1 MYYAISHNEEPAMD
15 QRDEFSKWM
24 ASVEQALSEETTTV
38 DEELLEQGSCG
49 GCGSWECPECFP
61 ETEDGAGSQQI
72 PAMIVIGGTAPD
84 SSMSAQQGV
93 GMAGAKPVE
102 CPTCGHSHEDADS
115 HADELDMSMMP
126 EDGIEDVDMS
136 FDEDNAATPVDK
148 TPRSGRGVKLGHIV
162 QQYKPIDDTDGED
175 SPLTYGD
182 DLEEAEWDGLD
193 DEPDFDISEPDYDAD
208 PLAVKQSYQ
217 DMEYLDPEEAMGMI
231 GAILNMQ
238 SQGMSNANQEYTEEQ
253 LSRMNA
259 SQLKSAHSAV
269 TGAVAEDEMMPDM
282 DTDIQAATG
291 GTLGAGQGGQYAP
304 GTAPTMPESIQTKEK
319 TMENVDKDV
328 AAMMNSLKKYD
339 KLNESVL
346 GMTNVGFAGGAKNN
360 IKEAGP
366 DKKDI
371 PAFLRKEK
379 GGDWKTTKAD
389 LEKEKDSRISDPKTL
404 AKNTGKKVDE
414 AATADADT
422 LEWMSRLAKLGNMKG
437 YGR

>member
-1 MYYAISHNEEPAMD
+1 MD

-24 ASVEQALSEETTTV
+24 ASVEQALSEETTPV

-61 ETEDGAGSQQI
+61 DDSAEGTQQI
-72 PAMIVIGGTAPD
+72 PAMLVIGGQ
-84 SSMSAQQGV
+84 SADMPQQQQGV

-102 CPTCGHSHEDADS
+102 CPTCGHSHEDGSS
-115 HADELDMSMMP
+115 HEDELDLSMMP
-126 EDGIEDVDMS
+126 EEGMDDVDMS
-136 FDEDNAATPVDK
+136 FDEESTSLPADT
-148 TPRSGRGVKLGHIV
+148 TPRSGRGVKLGSIV
-162 QQYKPIDDTDGED
+162 QQYRPVGDSTAGKD

-182 DLEEAEWDGLD
+182 DLEEDEWDGLD
-193 DEPDFDISEPDYDAD
+193 DEPDFDMSEPDYDAD
-208 PLAVKQSYQ
+208 PLAVRQAYQ
-217 DMEYLDPEEAMGMI
+217 DMEYRDPEEAMSMI

-238 SQGMSNANQEYTEEQ
+238 SQGLSNANQEYSEDQ
-253 LSRMNA
+253 LSGMN
-259 SQLKSAHSAV
+259 SGQLKAAHSAV
-269 TGAVAEDEMMPDM
+269 TGAVAEDDMMADM

-291 GTLGAGQGGQYAP
+291 GTLGAQSGGGGGQYAP

-346 GMTNVGFAGGAKNN
+346 GMTSVGFAGAAKTN
-360 IKEAGP
+360 IKEEGP
-366 DKKDI
+366 DKKDV

-414 AATADADT
+414 TVSADADT
-422 LEWMSRLAKLGNMKG
+422 LAWMSRFAKLGNMKG